1 MMMASLACSVQAYS
15 SSGIKK
21 IPVTFTR
28 GPPMNIGEVETCT
41 KGALYIVKAELA
53 FGTFI
58 VEGDGIYLEKQSGP
72 LGITTYRL
80 NSITGEGMARSEG
93 ILTFAGG
100 TFKGVI
106 ISKGVF
112 VLGIM
117 PFGLP
122 FPSDV
127 TQKGIWHGDGEYQ
140 GWTLVLDFAT
150 GDDPIEGYMLVP

>member
-28 GPPMNIGEVETCT
+28 GPPMEIGDVEICT

-58 VEGDGIYLEKQSGP
+58 VEGDDIDLVKQAGP
-72 LGITTYRL
+72 LGLTTYRL
-80 NSITGEGMARSEG
+80 NSITGKGMAISEG

-100 TFKGVI
+100 TFKGI
-106 ISKGVF
+106 IITKGLF
-112 VLGIM
+112 GLMAGM
-117 PFGLP
+117 PFP
-122 FPSDV
+122 IDV

-140 GWTLVLDFAT
+140 GWTLVLQYT
-150 GDDPIEGYMLVP
+150 SGDDPIEGYLLVPN